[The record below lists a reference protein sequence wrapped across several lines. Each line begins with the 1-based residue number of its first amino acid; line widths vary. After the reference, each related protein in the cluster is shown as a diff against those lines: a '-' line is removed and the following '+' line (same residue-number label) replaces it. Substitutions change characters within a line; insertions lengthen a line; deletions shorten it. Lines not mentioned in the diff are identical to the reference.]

1 MPTISVCI
9 GECDRRICNDQSS
22 RPEWRLWRVSRVCF
36 GPCRKHLPPR
46 RGGLLFWWGRVANPP
61 NPETRR
67 GSLDGSGRDALHGI
81 PVHSTLPGVPWSPAL
96 SWLHTALAGSCCRDP
111 RLSSHVLIRS
121 AMLSRERHVALSVD
135 DLNHYY
141 FYCHR

>member
-1 MPTISVCI
+1 MNAIDESEMINPV
-9 GECDRRICNDQSS
+9 DQSGG
-22 RPEWRLWRVSRVCF
+22 F
-36 GPCRKHLPPR
+36 GGFRGCVLARAQNIFPPKE
-46 RGGLLFWWGRVANPP
+46 GVFFFGVGRVANPS

-81 PVHSTLPGVPWSPAL
+81 PVRSTLPGVPWSPAL

-121 AMLSRERHVALSVD
+121 AMLSREHHVALSVD